1 MAFKDT
7 ILTFEDDKIVTDDG
21 GEVMMSWEAPI
32 MEKSAEYVCQSKG
45 DILEIGFGMG
55 ICSDYIQAQ
64 DVNSHTIV
72 EIHPQII
79 EKLNI
84 WANGKSNVTVVEGD
98 WNRVSGFGTYDGI
111 FLDTFGADS
120 VLFLTI
126 TEWDTNYV
134 VIAANVTVGLEYVLL
149 STRTNE
155 VLWSYSEK
163 IVIDTGSSSGN
174 ILVDVIATAVST
186 AMTDYVP
193 IASSVHQE
201 AVKALPFGVYHPK
214 SGNDG
219 IEKTVVSSSKEVAL
233 Q

>member
-1 MAFKDT
+1 MYKYKLM
-7 ILTFEDDKIVTDDG
+7 ILAVISFISSGCVEMQTKQQAYPAMYTNQKPVSMVVVPAINETTAADA
-21 GEVMMSWEAPI
+21 GE
-32 MEKSAEYVCQSKG
+32 
-45 DILEIGFGMG
+45 L
-55 ICSDYIQAQ
+55 
-64 DVNSHTIV
+64 
-72 EIHPQII
+72 
-79 EKLNI
+79 L
-84 WANGKSNVTVVEGD
+84 NVTISQPFANHGYYVMPIPIVADIWKSEGVLEGD
-98 WNRVSGFGTYDGI
+98 QLKGLPTSI

-219 IEKTVVSSSKEVAL
+219 VEKTVVSSSKEVAL